1 MERKE
6 QVIIMLTEKD
16 RKWAQ
21 AWKRTPAQIEEM
33 RREMHRA
40 EEQYGRLFYQKEI
53 DDFDEDE
60 VKVHY
65 MDMKNLLVDL
75 RMYGG

>member
-1 MERKE
+1 
-6 QVIIMLTEKD
+6 MLTEKD
-16 RKWAQ
+16 RKWAR

-33 RREMHRA
+33 RWELHREEAR
-40 EEQYGRLFYQKEI
+40 YGRLFYGKKNI

-60 VKVHY
+60 VKFYY
-65 MDMKNLLVDL
+65 MGLQNLLVDL